1 MPTPHERQRPRSTS
15 QERTG
20 TLSYQA
26 ISAPQAMQAEGGET
40 TDRRSGTRAATTF
53 RNEPSAWPGARARA
67 ASPTSR
73 SAAPAARLGN
83 DLLHLVV
90 GGRHSGQRSTYR
102 HVEVRS

>member
-1 MPTPHERQRPRSTS
+1 MLVPHDRHLPRRTS
-15 QERTG
+15 HDTTG
-20 TLSYQA
+20 TLSYHA
-26 ISAPQAMQAEGGET
+26 ISCPHDMQAEGGRTIE
-40 TDRRSGTRAATTF
+40 RRSGTRAATTF
-53 RNEPSAWPGARARA
+53 RNEPSARPGARASA